1 MKSTEALVM
10 VYLGGMGSLS
20 GSVLSAVL
28 FTLILEILRPL
39 QLYKW
44 VVVPLILILL
54 MLFRTEGLLG
64 HRELTDVFPRLK
76 RIFGSKEED
85 PCHSLRYSGLTHFF
99 GGLKAVS
106 DFNLTFEGGE
116 LVGLI
121 GPNGAGKTTIFNLI
135 CGVYRPT
142 RGEVKIEGRSLVGLY
157 PHQVTAMGIART
169 FQNIR
174 LWPEMTVLDNIRV
187 AHNYK
192 LSYGFLDVI
201 LQTSRYRA
209 AEKGIDR
216 RAGEVLEILGL
227 GDHAEELAK
236 NLPYGLQRKVE
247 IARALVIRPKL
258 LLLDEPSA
266 GMNLGEKEALVG
278 LIRWIRKEFNLTIWL
293 IEHEMRVVMNL
304 CEKIQVLDF
313 GETIAQG
320 TPEEIQAT
328 PVWWRLTW
336 GKRWTDASIHRR
348 SACRVW
354 SD

>member
-1 MKSTEALVM
+1 MP
-10 VYLGGMGSLS
+10 
-20 GSVLSAVL
+20 L
-28 FTLILEILRPL
+28 FEIR
-39 QLYKW
+39 
-44 VVVPLILILL
+44 
-54 MLFRTEGLLG
+54 
-64 HRELTDVFPRLK
+64 
-76 RIFGSKEED
+76 
-85 PCHSLRYSGLTHFF
+85 GLTHFF

-116 LVGLI
+116 LTGLI
-121 GPNGAGKTTIFNLI
+121 GPNGAGKTTIFNLV
-135 CGVYRPT
+135 CGVYHPT
-142 RGEVKIEGRSLVGLY
+142 HGEVKIGGQNLAGLF

-192 LSYGFLDVI
+192 LSYGFLDAMF
-201 LQTSRYRA
+201 QTFRYRT
-209 AEKGIDR
+209 AENGIDQKAR
-216 RAGEVLEILGL
+216 EVLEIMGL
-227 GDHAEELAK
+227 RDYGEELAK

-266 GMNLGEKEALVG
+266 GMNLGEKEALIG

-313 GETIAQG
+313 GETIARG
-320 TPEEIQAT
+320 TPEEIQGNLRVVEAY
-328 PVWWRLTW
+328 L
-336 GKRWTDASIHRR
+336 GKEID
-348 SACRVW
+348 
-354 SD
+354 

>member
-1 MKSTEALVM
+1 MAL
-10 VYLGGMGSLS
+10 
-20 GSVLSAVL
+20 
-28 FTLILEILRPL
+28 FEIR
-39 QLYKW
+39 
-44 VVVPLILILL
+44 
-54 MLFRTEGLLG
+54 
-64 HRELTDVFPRLK
+64 
-76 RIFGSKEED
+76 
-85 PCHSLRYSGLTHFF
+85 GLTHYF

-116 LVGLI
+116 LMGLI

-135 CGVYRPT
+135 CGVYHPT
-142 RGEVKIEGRSLVGLY
+142 QGEVRIEGRNLTRLF

-192 LSYGFLDVI
+192 LSYGFLDAI
-201 LQTSRYRA
+201 FQTSRYQRE
-209 AEKGIDR
+209 EKGIDR
-216 RAGEVLEILGL
+216 KAAEVLEIMGL
-227 GDHAEELAK
+227 RDSAEEVAK

-258 LLLDEPSA
+258 LLLYEPSA
-266 GMNLGEKEALVG
+266 GMNLGEKDALIG
-278 LIRWIRKEFNLTIWL
+278 LIRWIRREFNLTIWL

-320 TPEEIQAT
+320 SPGEIQSNPRVVEAY
-328 PVWWRLTW
+328 L
-336 GKRWTDASIHRR
+336 GKEVD
-348 SACRVW
+348 
-354 SD
+354 